1 MAIDNNWGNKSDLEH
16 ARDYDWQGNLINF
29 TSQFSVDAL
38 LSGDV
43 FNADKWADAFS
54 FNNGRESL
62 NETQA
67 NSYLSYAPTQAQNIT
82 RGIASSIGNM
92 LPSMA
97 FAGITGGSSLA
108 PMAVGAF
115 ASQTNEAYKES
126 GDFGRSAL
134 SGLLSAGIEVGTE
147 LLVGK
152 GLKAVGLGTNKVMGV
167 FGKSASGGTSSF
179 IKDFLKTMNEEGA
192 EELVSALCQP
202 LVDSIYKGSDA
213 FNSNEGNSTVYLDK
227 GFWFGK
233 EDSVLT
239 QYLSGAV
246 SGGIM
251 GGASLATQYKT
262 FSKTGVNLINELED
276 LHKQIATG
284 DETKIAE
291 GTAKVIALMQ
301 AFNENS
307 TSSQKSAVLEFLGN
321 PRASIEILS
330 ANELE
335 SKLSDISDSLES
347 NNNLIYGLDLYRTI
361 NRNFLTGYDLS
372 FEDNLANNEN
382 AYIDNQNGKIVIRKD
397 LQSGVSKALAHE
409 ILGHVVMNSLGKDF
423 VDGTYNKVIKT
434 GWYEK
439 NKDRLDQ
446 AYKEKLIVGSNS
458 YKQEVIANYLESFL
472 AVDEAKTSSI
482 VEEVLNKKGFI
493 KRFAS
498 LMRGNDVTK
507 FLKTNSIA
515 SEYLKSIQKLAGNG
529 LNGNFLDAIQRVKN
543 GYALTQYQRE
553 NFGDLINLLQYSIKF
568 NQNLGDTTVDKIKID
583 LPTKFSGAFLSK
595 YKKSFNIKI
604 PKELSHYTKRPTDYI
619 SLYECLDFT
628 DASNEMFTEGL
639 AESKLL
645 NAVDGSNPEF
655 NNKGI
660 VKFTWEGKE
669 YGNKDLT
676 GYKIY
681 ATIDTD
687 NHTLLGY
694 SYKNP
699 EGKRLDFLIHHED
712 YIDDTGFNIWDV
724 REESKKAVTGL
735 AITFTEEVGLDDY
748 AEKMRK
754 YIPKAKEMSEEIKK
768 AMNISYGE
776 LGEGIGG
783 FTFTDSEQNQNI
795 SGEPSFPLN
804 FNDYDDIENVKLFSY
819 LMGDLAYETQN
830 AVYVWE
836 YTDAANSENVEIA
849 IPLKTINKKL
859 ISYIRDYCE
868 GGFSLGLKS
877 NTIYLRTTYDTETGK
892 TAFGEN
898 KETEYNRIINFVA
911 KLKEGGFVDE
921 TRRIKQKDTTFT
933 NGSRISRKNFYDNW
947 LKDRT
952 HRSKEALSSLVT
964 RAKEVNDYIL
974 NQVDS
979 SGEVPEGVTRNSNEI
994 SKILNESK
1002 VQNSNI
1008 LDFGEGEIK
1017 EQNLKY
1023 FNELSSEDKSKIQ
1036 EFSNEKLFADLLKT
1050 DKFSKYTSKDINLI
1064 HNNYLYFN
1072 ALSEE
1077 AKADVMKISEGK
1089 YAFAEVASWKL
1100 FTNCSESDFKKL
1112 VFASEGNELTY
1123 DEMIELDVTKYL
1135 EKYIVEHP
1143 RMKAEDYP
1151 ELIEKIKKEFIEQE
1165 ITSKDI
1171 QKGKKALLVYGLPGA
1186 GKSTGDLTNFKKSNN
1201 ALEFDNDIMKALPC
1215 LSEYYQDGLGAG
1227 TVQGLVGGAQEEL
1240 WATVLKGYNIVYPAV
1255 GKKLSKV
1262 KHEIFRLTEKG
1273 YEVELAFVDVTNQ
1286 TSCNRALYRA
1296 LQSGRYVSLSYIHNE
1311 LEEQP
1316 SRVYNEISKEI
1327 EQYGGIKDYANDRTI
1342 NIKGIRKYDKR
1353 AENRASSSNSQRAQ
1367 SQGVGSERS
1376 NVSEN
1381 IQIRRANGHSGDAI
1395 GTPDSERISSDVRG
1409 LQLTPESSAQ
1419 NTTAT
1424 EIVRKPKDY
1433 YKLFADVHLDTKFDY
1448 TEAQKI
1454 VYATLN
1460 LLSIDNNIELDND
1473 NFKTTINELFE
1484 KLNTLD
1490 SEARENYLKEVAHKT
1505 ALAYAEENNTAV
1517 SEEIESAILST
1528 METVIDDFGSQTFNS
1543 KMNDRMQYLANVIN
1557 NLRER
1562 ARLVAKINKSF
1573 NSFRNSITKAKA
1585 KNLTTQDIVL
1595 NSSFY
1600 TDFQKRN
1607 PISKS
1612 GMSLTPSAIKNV
1624 YNLGEFY
1631 TAEKMEGSFYGF
1643 DENIRNSIDEVMSVI
1658 DALAQKAEG
1667 TYIPKFNG
1675 EHLDFSDEATSNWLS
1690 HIEMPVKVME
1700 DYNNL
1705 LQFVIQKY
1713 NEHRVENTEKAKETA
1728 SKSHDILTQIASKS
1742 KRSAWKDKVA
1752 AIRNTAINLPSVI
1765 ANYLGRESQFYK
1777 LLTSRFNEVEQ
1788 KYIKFNNQYQKSIEA
1803 IVKAH
1808 KIDLKAFRK
1817 NVELS
1822 IDNKHLKVSKD
1833 VIAGILATIETEG
1846 EFFGDDG
1853 KATNKIQ
1860 VFDNATKSKVSFT
1873 IAQDDVD
1880 NLKSKFTTAELE
1892 AIEEIKTK
1900 ILNGELKSE
1909 YISFMEKTTG
1919 ITPEVEEKYFMT
1931 QVDSGTATIDL
1942 DKSLRNGQYLTTSG
1956 WGRSKERINH
1966 NKTFKV
1972 NGFFASTSDYIQDLS
1987 YRVNFTDYLDEMR
2000 MFLNAQFKDS
2010 EGHAVTNNQLIA
2022 EIIPNWEGAKGLK
2035 NYMLNILL
2043 HTKAYDDYD
2052 FVDKLTSGYQMA
2064 TLGLNVSSIAKQL
2077 LSDFTTMGDVG
2088 FKNWFASK
2096 KRVAHNVKNYKQVK
2110 EHLTK
2115 NLEIFRDRVEEKGYI
2130 KGKVSSNNVAKSEW
2144 NNIISKT
2151 MFLMEKTDEFNNI
2164 VNVYSVAETV
2174 AKNEG
2179 FGDYGTETNS
2189 ERATEIFLNLLL
2201 TTQSNNYTMYVSPLR
2216 AGYMGK
2222 IARIM
2227 FGMFASDNQNKAQ
2240 LVNRIMTEQRIANER
2255 REIYEAM
2262 PDSEEKTALLKEFD
2276 SEYSDKNYHKKVV
2289 GTVAAFALNAAF
2301 LVLISEAIKYLT
2313 GKKDKDEPFFR
2324 PEELKSF
2331 GFELFANWIP
2341 YIGTFSNAIEN
2352 NTDVSFFT
2360 VDKINSLINSI
2371 SAITNSVKTGDA
2383 NKIRTTIIR
2392 VGMNTSE
2399 LFGIP
2404 MSNLYKYSSGIVKL
2418 INEEAYYKGF
2428 NWYNAFTS
2436 NTMSSAFKTHVQ
2448 RNNFTSA
2455 VEDLSAWYSLYKTG
2469 ENDRAVL
2476 LSIAKLYQNYS
2487 NIIAKNIPDYYFNE
2501 SDDKVDLTSNQRSE
2515 FYSAYKRV
2523 NAPVREVLYSN
2534 YTDEVKAKVI
2544 KKLYDAYYEA
2554 SKYSV
2559 LKVEPQS
2566 KLGKLIAFS
2575 KGNIDSN
2582 ISNIVSAIQLINNQ
2596 PNKSKDRSISFINKF
2611 TKLSK
2616 VEKLLVLK
2624 LSGYSLTETNENQV
2638 KSYLSKLG
2646 LTREEINKIL

>member
-1 MAIDNNWGNKSDLEH
+1 MANDYTRSEYLKIMLGNNPTRINELNSVVGDNTSIFNSNQDIVSSTEKMLEEVKNKGDRNPWQQFVDTSSDIHNSVTEGILGFFDSIGDFFINLAIDNNWGNKSDLEH

-724 REESKKAVTGL
+724 REESK
-735 AITFTEEVGLDDY
+735 
-748 AEKMRK
+748 
-754 YIPKAKEMSEEIKK
+754 
-768 AMNISYGE
+768 
-776 LGEGIGG
+776 
-783 FTFTDSEQNQNI
+783 
-795 SGEPSFPLN
+795 
-804 FNDYDDIENVKLFSY
+804 
-819 LMGDLAYETQN
+819 
-830 AVYVWE
+830 
-836 YTDAANSENVEIA
+836 
-849 IPLKTINKKL
+849 
-859 ISYIRDYCE
+859 
-868 GGFSLGLKS
+868 
-877 NTIYLRTTYDTETGK
+877 
-892 TAFGEN
+892 
-898 KETEYNRIINFVA
+898 
-911 KLKEGGFVDE
+911 
-921 TRRIKQKDTTFT
+921 
-933 NGSRISRKNFYDNW
+933 
-947 LKDRT
+947 
-952 HRSKEALSSLVT
+952 EALSSLAT

-1112 VFASEGNELTY
+1112 AFASEGNELTY

-1135 EKYIVEHP
+1135 EKYMVEHP
-1143 RMKAEDYP
+1143 KMNAEDYP

-1171 QKGKKALLVYGLPGA
+1171 QKDRKALLVYGLPGA
-1186 GKSTGDLTNFKKSNN
+1186 GKSTGGIKNFLRDNK

-1227 TVQGLVGGAQEEL
+1227 TVQDLVSGAQEKL

-1273 YEVELAFVDVTNQ
+1273 YEVELVFVDVTNQ

-1296 LQSGRYVSLSYIHNE
+1296 LQSGRYVSLSYIHNDI
-1311 LEEQP
+1311 EEQP

-1353 AENRASSSNSQRAQ
+1353 TENRASSSNSQRAQ
-1367 SQGVGSERS
+1367 SQGVGSERN

-1381 IQIRRANGHSGDAI
+1381 IQIRSTNGHSGVAI
-1395 GTPDSERISSDVRG
+1395 GTPDSERIRADVRE

-1585 KNLTTQDIVL
+1585 KNLTTQDVVL

-1612 GMSLTPSAIKNV
+1612 GMSLTPSAVKNV

-2544 KKLYDAYYEA
+2544 KKLYDAYYET